1 MLNMGRPG
9 RAVKPPLARV
19 YHPFVTVQPKGLDD
33 PSMIDMVR
41 LSPKEDRI
49 DLITVQTKPWDG
61 SARQVM
67 ALQEKWQTYVGF
79 AIYGALG
86 RSYPDY
92 AHLPW
97 RIVLDCVAEPD
108 ARIKEFIRRANEETK
123 KQGGEFV
130 TEFTRRK

>member
-1 MLNMGRPG
+1 MS
-9 RAVKPPLARV
+9 
-19 YHPFVTVQPKGLDD
+19 VQPKGLDD

-49 DLITVQTKPWDG
+49 ELIMCQTRPWDG

-86 RSYPDY
+86 RKYPDY

-97 RIVLDCVAEPD
+97 RIVLDCQAEPD
-108 ARIKEFIRRANEETK
+108 ARMKEFIRRANEETV
-123 KQGGEFV
+123 KQGGDFV
-130 TEFTRRK
+130 IEYTRRK